1 MSSTPRVGVFCVH
14 GKGGM
19 PASGVIIRTGFLV
32 CIFLLLGQVQIW
44 EARNHV
50 RPASACSI
58 PPNIIRHS
66 EKFLDHLKESN
77 LRENARPL
85 NTGLQAVP
93 GIASTSLE
101 CHASASHFPVCWFDN
116 LYYDGTRNVYLAVK
130 LHGHPRGLVKHFEK
144 FDTLEEIHEL
154 PTGRSVLPI
163 PHPAILGQP
172 PHPSYC
178 HGFLEEL
185 HCLFWEALVMQN
197 RSYALDTSRLIFWIS
212 RSTLFDE
219 FPHNWDNLVK
229 HEDGHMHYKF
239 AWREDAH
246 QAFSDYPLGF
256 SGSMNNGST
265 LVHFKRL
272 LVPSHCMARS
282 VFVNRHGFNH
292 PSRSFQFE
300 PFPERVM
307 GRYMLLFGDHMLRR
321 FSIKSKFNLTG
332 CEHDSELVVVSPRMG
347 EPRRQILNSKDFVDV
362 LRLKVQ
368 LPVIEYEFA
377 SLRDTMKIMR
387 STRLLITPHGAGMS
401 NLLFMP
407 PGASVLETDSFL
419 CGYMADY
426 FGQLAKVL
434 DLNHQVWVELK
445 PMNPRDS
452 CEFNSHITLDI
463 DQVSHITQELL
474 ERDAIF
480 RGAHLEHAL
489 AKVYLQ
495 NDMASIHA
503 LRHAQV

>member
-1 MSSTPRVGVFCVH
+1 
-14 GKGGM
+14 
-19 PASGVIIRTGFLV
+19 
-32 CIFLLLGQVQIW
+32 
-44 EARNHV
+44 
-50 RPASACSI
+50 
-58 PPNIIRHS
+58 
-66 EKFLDHLKESN
+66 
-77 LRENARPL
+77 
-85 NTGLQAVP
+85 
-93 GIASTSLE
+93 
-101 CHASASHFPVCWFDN
+101 
-116 LYYDGTRNVYLAVK
+116 
-130 LHGHPRGLVKHFEK
+130 
-144 FDTLEEIHEL
+144 
-154 PTGRSVLPI
+154 
-163 PHPAILGQP
+163 
-172 PHPSYC
+172 
-178 HGFLEEL
+178 
-185 HCLFWEALVMQN
+185 
-197 RSYALDTSRLIFWIS
+197 
-212 RSTLFDE
+212 
-219 FPHNWDNLVK
+219 
-229 HEDGHMHYKF
+229 
-239 AWREDAH
+239 
-246 QAFSDYPLGF
+246 
-256 SGSMNNGST
+256 
-265 LVHFKRL
+265 
-272 LVPSHCMARS
+272 
-282 VFVNRHGFNH
+282 
-292 PSRSFQFE
+292 
-300 PFPERVM
+300 
-307 GRYMLLFGDHMLRR
+307 MLRR